1 MSVNGSLDVD
11 LDRLLSDW
19 LEADAAPRAPKSL
32 ETAFVEGVASTR
44 QRPAWATTERW
55 ISMETRAQLG
65 VMPRVAIVLLTI
77 ALLAIGAIGGYAIGS
92 GLVDASDG
100 SGGDPTAGLTYFTN
114 EGAILTHPTDA
125 TGDPVLLTDDGE
137 FATFPVWSPD
147 GKRFAYVSAPTGWDG
162 PFTIVI
168 READGSNPVVVS
180 EPLEG
185 GGAGV
190 PYPLTWSPDG
200 STIVFAA
207 ERPDAGSVGDGRCPL
222 EGSFC
227 QRRIWS
233 VPADGS
239 ELARIIGDPALAA
252 RFPLWT
258 PDGESI
264 IFAGSDDRA
273 FDYGVY
279 RMDADGANVERIGD
293 LTGYGYSMYRLAL
306 SPDGT
311 TLATAVGPD
320 ERDLYLVDLSTGED
334 TLIAGGEEDVSGP
347 NWSPDGSL
355 IAFSSF
361 GREFTAESRPM
372 LYDVASGEII
382 SLDTTLEVLGWTPD
396 GSSIVGFGP
405 GRVPTAVDV
414 TDPADPVATEL
425 EGVTDVLAPNWR
437 PRP

>member
-1 MSVNGSLDVD
+1 MNEQRMPDVG
-11 LDRLLSDW
+11 LDRLLTDW
-19 LEADAAPRAPKSL
+19 LEADAAPRAPQSL

-65 VMPRVAIVLLTI
+65 VMPRLAIVLLTI
-77 ALLAIGAIGGYAIGS
+77 ALLAVGAIGGYAVGS
-92 GLVDASDG
+92 GIVDAAD
-100 SGGDPTAGLTYFTN
+100 GGDPTAGLTYFTQ

-125 TGDPVLLTDDGE
+125 TGEPARLSDEDE

-147 GKRFAYVSAPTGWDG
+147 GTRFVYVSSPAGWEG

-168 READGSNPVVVS
+168 RDADGSNPVVVS
-180 EPLEG
+180 GPLEG
-185 GGAGV
+185 GPAGV
-190 PYPLTWSPDG
+190 PYPLAWSPDG

-207 ERPDAGSVGDGRCPL
+207 ERPDAGSVGDGRCRF

-233 VPADGS
+233 VAADGS
-239 ELARIIGDPALAA
+239 ELAQVIGDPALGA
-252 RFPLWT
+252 RFPVWT
-258 PDGESI
+258 LDGESI

-273 FDYGVY
+273 FDYGIY

-293 LTGYGYSMYRLAL
+293 LTGIGYSLYRLAL

-311 TLATAVGPD
+311 NLATAVGPD
-320 ERDLYLVDLSTGED
+320 ELDLYLVDLATGED
-334 TLIAGGEEDVSGP
+334 TLIAGGEADVSGP

-355 IAFSSF
+355 IAF
-361 GREFTAESRPM
+361 TVHTDESRPM
-372 LYDVASGEII
+372 LYDVTSGETI

-396 GSSIVGFGP
+396 GRSIVGFGP

-414 TDPADPVATEL
+414 TDPTDPVVTEL
-425 EGVTDVLAPNWR
+425 EGVTDALAPSWQ